1 MLYVVD
7 MYEKKEK
14 HQEKREK
21 EIPTMKL
28 SLHSFSS
35 AKHSHNV
42 VPVLCMCVEN
52 GEDIPISKVVA
63 RISVCCRL
71 NES

>member
-1 MLYVVD
+1 M
-7 MYEKKEK
+7 KRRKGK
-14 HQEKREK
+14 TSGKREK
-21 EIPTMKL
+21 MIPTMKL

-35 AKHSHNV
+35 AMHSHNV

-71 NES
+71 NPS